1 MLSQGHKEFVP
12 STMPEQDFLTR
23 RLKGERA
30 YRALYEDMKEH
41 MDEWLAFFQFPEN
54 HFEQRGVGIG
64 RRYHP

>member
-1 MLSQGHKEFVP
+1 
-12 STMPEQDFLTR
+12 MPEQDFLTR

-41 MDEWLAFFQFPEN
+41 MDEWLAFFQFPET